1 VVLLPLEACHQ
12 LSCIAHTTLSVA
24 TCLCSLLTSLRASI
38 FEGSRIHVSMC
49 VTQIMKGHKT
59 LRSFDLTIN
68 PLGEAGA
75 RSIFRA
81 ILRGVTCWVLM
92 VSAGGGVLAFV

>member
-1 VVLLPLEACHQ
+1 
-12 LSCIAHTTLSVA
+12 
-24 TCLCSLLTSLRASI
+24 
-38 FEGSRIHVSMC
+38 MC